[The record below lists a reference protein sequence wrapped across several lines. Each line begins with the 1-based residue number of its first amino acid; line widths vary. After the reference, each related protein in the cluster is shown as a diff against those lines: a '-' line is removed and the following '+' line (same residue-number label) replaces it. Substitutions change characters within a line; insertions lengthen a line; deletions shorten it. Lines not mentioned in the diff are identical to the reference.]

1 MAKSDLNLHEDTM
14 LYVVLI
20 SFTVRYIP
28 LQDSRVRFWAA
39 ASESLWVL
47 QSKQC
52 MFYIA
57 FLILKNSETCLAPRD
72 LDRGF
77 ESCYYLGFWSFPKLW
92 PTWAVLVLTS
102 TSAGY
107 TRAWLLRVD
116 LRDFQRYFLLYP
128 FFSFSSYSHLV
139 NPKYHEII
147 SLFYEGIEA

>member
-28 LQDSRVRFWAA
+28 LQDSHVRFWAA
-39 ASESLWVL
+39 ASESLWVS
-47 QSKQC
+47 QNKQY

-57 FLILKNSETCLAPRD
+57 FLNLKNSETCLAPRF
-72 LDRGF
+72 GW
-77 ESCYYLGFWSFPKLW
+77 GIWKLLLSGILIFSKAV
-92 PTWAVLVLTS
+92 TNVAVLVLTS

-107 TRAWLLRVD
+107 TPACLLRVD
-116 LRDFQRYFLLYP
+116 LRDFKRYFLLYP

-147 SLFYEGIEA
+147 SLFYKGIEA